1 MQALALT
8 HNTLAKSTVQL
19 KPFSPDL
26 QQQVQLCKQRLQ
38 QIAASNAA
46 EDLAVDKQCATVTSL
61 QQQAH
66 DIRLKLPALALAKS
80 NEQVVQHMAELNLRG
95 VIDNIEVQSSL
106 VKVSTP
112 LLNAGPS

>member
-1 MQALALT
+1 M
-8 HNTLAKSTVQL
+8 QL

-61 QQQAH
+61 QQQAR
-66 DIRLKLPALALAKS
+66 DVRLKLPALALAKS
-80 NEQVVQHMAELNLRG
+80 NEQVVQHMAELSLRG
-95 VIDNIEVQSSL
+95 VIDDTEIQSGL
-106 VKVSTP
+106 VKVSRP
-112 LLNAGPS
+112 LINDNLL